1 MENERRKGTTSN
13 LQRETRAMDIPF
25 QPPTIYTVSALTAE
39 IKSLL
44 EENFDFVWVE
54 GEISN
59 FAAPSSGH
67 FYMSIKDESAQIRA
81 VMFKMQAYY
90 LKFIPE
96 NGMKVLARGRIGVY
110 EPRGEYQIILDYL
123 EPLGVGALAAAFE
136 QVKKKLSQ
144 EGIFDPDKKRPI
156 PFLSTKIA
164 VVTSPTGAAIRDFLR
179 ISYRRMP
186 NLDVTIVPVRV
197 QGDEA
202 ADDIVAALDLVNREL
217 PVDVIVLTR
226 GGGSLED
233 LWPFNQEAVAYA
245 IRQSRIPVVSAVGHE
260 VDLTI
265 SDLAADLRAPTPS
278 GAAELVVREK
288 EVLERDLR
296 NLSSGIETALYG
308 IITRVKDR
316 IRHLSSRIRDPRRD
330 LAGTWLRLDD
340 LYNRFLTRA
349 KINITDSLK
358 DLKAVNEALI
368 LNSPLHAITM
378 LSQESVFHKRSL
390 VHAFAGSLD
399 KRERDIRSMR
409 EKLDSL
415 SPLSVLERGYS
426 ITRKIPQMNVIKD
439 SVQVTRGDAVR
450 VLLAKGTIDC
460 LVEKTEQGK

>member
-1 MENERRKGTTSN
+1 
-13 LQRETRAMDIPF
+13 
-25 QPPTIYTVSALTAE
+25 
-39 IKSLL
+39 
-44 EENFDFVWVE
+44 
-54 GEISN
+54 
-59 FAAPSSGH
+59 
-67 FYMSIKDESAQIRA
+67 
-81 VMFKMQAYY
+81 
-90 LKFIPE
+90 
-96 NGMKVLARGRIGVY
+96 
-110 EPRGEYQIILDYL
+110 
-123 EPLGVGALAAAFE
+123 
-136 QVKKKLSQ
+136 
-144 EGIFDPDKKRPI
+144 
-156 PFLSTKIA
+156 
-164 VVTSPTGAAIRDFLR
+164 
-179 ISYRRMP
+179 MP

-278 GAAELVVREK
+278 GAAELVVRER
-288 EVLERDLR
+288 EVLERNLR

-316 IRHLSSRIRDPRRD
+316 IGHLSSRIRDPRRD

-349 KINITDSLK
+349 KINITDNLK
-358 DLKAVNEALI
+358 ELKAVNEALI
-368 LNSPLHAITM
+368 LNSPVRAITM
-378 LSQESVFHKRSL
+378 LSQGLVFHKRSL
-390 VHAFAGSLD
+390 VHAFTGSLD
-399 KRERDIRSMR
+399 KKKSDIRSMR

-426 ITRKIPQMNVIKD
+426 ITRKIPEMNVIKD
-439 SVQVTRGDAVR
+439 SVQVTRGDEVR

-460 LVEKTEQGK
+460 LVEKTEQGE